1 MIRTRQFTRTATSP
15 LSSSDIEVP
24 MTDLY
29 AVFGDPIA
37 HSRSPAIHARFAKLT
52 GQRLRYQARRASIDQ
67 FAEALADFRLDGGLG
82 ANITLPLK
90 EQAAALCDRL
100 SEAAHRAGAV
110 NTLIRHGGGWSGDNT
125 DGRGLLADLDRLG
138 YPVLGARI
146 LVLGAGGAARGILA
160 PLLQRRPTQLLLA
173 NRNIARAEHLA
184 GHLINLGRIDVV
196 DWTCLAEIGA
206 VDLLINATAAGHSQV
221 KLDLP
226 ATLLRAHGTAY
237 DLSYGEAA
245 ARFLDWAGAAGAS
258 HRADGL
264 GMLVEQAAESFA
276 LWRGVRPPT
285 AQVLAE
291 LRAGRLGGGS

>member
-1 MIRTRQFTRTATSP
+1 
-15 LSSSDIEVP
+15 

-37 HSRSPAIHARFAKLT
+37 HSRSPAIHARFAELT
-52 GQRLRYQARRASIDQ
+52 GQTLRYEARRAGIDE

-82 ANITLPLK
+82 ANVTLPLK
-90 EQAAALCDRL
+90 EQAATLCDRL

-110 NTLIRHGGGWSGDNT
+110 NTLIRERDGWAGDNT

-138 YPVLGARI
+138 YPLAEARI

-160 PLLQRRPTQLLLA
+160 PLLQRRPEQLLLA
-173 NRNIARAEHLA
+173 NRDIARAERAA
-184 GHLINLGRIDVV
+184 GHLIHLGRIDVLE
-196 DWTCLAEIGA
+196 WGGLGSIGA
-206 VDLLINATAAGHSQV
+206 VDLLINATSAGHAQV
-221 KLDLP
+221 MPDLP
-226 ATLLRAHGTAY
+226 ASLLEAHSAAY

-245 ARFLDWAGAAGAS
+245 AGFLAWAGSTGAS
-258 HRADGL
+258 RRADGL

-285 AQVLAE
+285 TQVLNE
-291 LRAGRLGGGS
+291 LRGRQPGGAD